1 MERNSSGGALLP
13 ADVCRAGRCW
23 VGVWALAFIGFYFS
37 FLGFAAVPLLAVVR
51 GLFIL

>member
-1 MERNSSGGALLP
+1 MALPCYLQTCARLGGA
-13 ADVCRAGRCW
+13 G
-23 VGVWALAFIGFYFS
+23 GYWALTSIGFYFS